1 MRQALCPGTFDPIT
15 NGHLDIIER
24 AARIFDRVYVTVFP
38 NPDKGGLF
46 PLEERLDMV
55 RLATGAIENIV
66 VESHDGLVTDYV
78 RTRGIGVIIRGLRA
92 VSDFEYEFQMAQV
105 NMRLAPGIETF
116 FMMTRPENAYLSSSI
131 VKTVARYGGE
141 VGGLVPPHVERK
153 LVTIY
158 GRGGHGERPV
168 GNASAPGGTG

>member
-38 NPDKGGLF
+38 NPEKGGLF

-55 RLATGAIENIV
+55 RRATSGFDNIV

-92 VSDFEYEFQMAQV
+92 VSDFEYEFQMAQM
-105 NMRLAPGIETF
+105 NMRLEPKIETF

-131 VKTVARYGGE
+131 VKTVARYGGD
-141 VGGLVPPHVERK
+141 VSGLVPPHVEHK
-153 LVTIY
+153 LAAIY
-158 GRGGHGERPV
+158 GRDGHGKRSV
-168 GNASAPGGTG
+168 DDA